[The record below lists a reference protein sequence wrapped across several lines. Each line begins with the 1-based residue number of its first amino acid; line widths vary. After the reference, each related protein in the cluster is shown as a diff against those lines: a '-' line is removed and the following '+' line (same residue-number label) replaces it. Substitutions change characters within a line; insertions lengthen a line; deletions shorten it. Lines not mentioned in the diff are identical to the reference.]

1 MKKLLVLIS
10 GGIGYV
16 LGTKAGRERYE
27 QIRGQFNKVKS
38 DPRVQE
44 KAQQAADLAKE
55 KAPVV
60 KDKVAQAAGAAA
72 DKAKNAAPSGG
83 STPDPSI
90 GDDKLNPE
98 SLHFQEKTGPQ
109 GDLP

>member
-1 MKKLLVLIS
+1 MIIKRLPLLIA

-27 QIRGQFNKVKS
+27 QIMRTANKVKN

-44 KAQQAADLAKE
+44 KAQHATDLARE
-55 KAPVV
+55 KAPHI
-60 KDKVAQAAGAAA
+60 KDKVSDVAGSAASKMPGTG
-72 DKAKNAAPSGG
+72 GG
-83 STPDPSI
+83 SHVSDTSD
-90 GDDKLNPE
+90 LNPDR
-98 SLHFQEKTGPQ
+98 LKAGQNTGPQ

>member
-1 MKKLLVLIS
+1 MKKLLVLVA

-27 QIRGQFNKVKS
+27 QIRGTFKKVKD

-44 KAQQAADLAKE
+44 KAQHAADLARE

-60 KDKVAQAAGAAA
+60 KEKVTEAANTATAKVRSANSSNPA
-72 DKAKNAAPSGG
+72 DQ
-83 STPDPSI
+83 
-90 GDDKLNPE
+90 LNPE
-98 SLHFQEKTGPQ
+98 STVFQDNSGPR